1 MFQTSQ
7 LSRYRPAVLA
17 VTTIA
22 AVFGAYYLYRTHS
35 ELPNKGQLHRSNAV
49 HRTRSE
55 HRLVLRIELPD
66 ATYMLGSLVISK
78 GSRSVLHDLATGR
91 APSRQEITDA
101 LGPIADESYE
111 DAVQLA
117 VLGLLQNCTRIQI
130 PEMRSRFDSTAFAG
144 LPMLLGSPEL
154 QGDVR
159 SIERCRDILVSNL
172 PDIESWIVEE
182 AYRVYLDERFSRTV
196 EDQASDAT
204 TEDIAE
210 TEELDAAN
218 DAPVEPSQGIKG
230 LLYYIAEEESK
241 RKAYEHRGIYCEEC
255 GESPIRGI
263 RYHCLNCPDFDV
275 CATCEVTTVHQK
287 THVLAKIKIPLP
299 VLSQIREQYP
309 IWYPGDPQKLHS
321 PLNGSA
327 RKLLASQYDFEEPTI
342 DALYDQFSCIA
353 NVPWS
358 MDPLKID
365 AAIDRR
371 AFNLALA
378 PARWQG
384 RHHQNAVY
392 DRMFAF
398 YDINEDGLIGFGEF
412 LSGLSYLRGPKRFA
426 SMRRALEGLDIDGD
440 GFVDRSDFL
449 RLFRAK
455 YILQQQLVSDMVDS
469 HEQEQTMAAMD
480 TLRSSQPI
488 SSIFNQEEIPQGGSR
503 PQRGK
508 ERSRFNDMQPLPGTK
523 TILEDHEP
531 WPRDESPTPN
541 HRASSV
547 PDERERLRHHVSR
560 FEELLY
566 GAAEDVL
573 PITTQ
578 HGSSESGA
586 VRPIVPNDVDS
597 THSTVQPKMPK
608 SDGIRDAL
616 AQAVEEGLNQM
627 LNPMFEAKE
636 RTHQEAIDSREE
648 RAEWRAEIDEML
660 REKRAFEEHLRSAA
674 GVDPLLAMA
683 FESHTVLNFQRKDD
697 NAPKPAF
704 QAQLV
709 PTDTRSLAEREAMIA
724 EQPLEALLQ
733 AAGYKAVDDA
743 GQGSQNH
750 TLASELDGSAKP
762 TDQANLAE
770 AASEANQDDS
780 DLTIPQNKPS
790 TSLRASQP
798 VKGSAVD
805 STERIETSRA
815 DPTPPRS
822 PKKAPSTRRLEE
834 LATLDEKDREI
845 EERGGPGRL
854 SLDEVEGMVSADAT
868 RQMRGLVTS
877 WLEWAGF

>member
-1 MFQTSQ
+1 MSQTSQ
-7 LSRYRPAVLA
+7 LSRHRPAVLA

-22 AVFGAYYLYRTHS
+22 AVFGAYYLYRTYS
-35 ELPNKGQLHRSNAV
+35 ELPSKGQLHRSNAV
-49 HRTRSE
+49 HRSRSE

-66 ATYMLGSLVISK
+66 ATYMLGSLIISK
-78 GSRSVLHDLATGR
+78 GSRSVLHDLAAGH
-91 APSRQEITDA
+91 APSRRDMTEA
-101 LGPIADESYE
+101 LGPLADESYE
-111 DAVQLA
+111 DAMQLA

-130 PEMRSRFDSTAFAG
+130 SEMRDRLASTAFAG

-196 EDQASDAT
+196 EDQASNAT

-210 TEELDAAN
+210 TEELDAG
-218 DAPVEPSQGIKG
+218 DGAPVEPSQGIKG

-309 IWYPGDPQKLHS
+309 IWYPGDPQRLHS

-327 RKLLASQYDFEEPTI
+327 RKILASQYDFEEPTI
-342 DALYDQFSCIA
+342 DALYDQFTCIA

-358 MDPLKID
+358 TDPLNID

-371 AFNLALA
+371 AFNQALA
-378 PARWQG
+378 PARWEG
-384 RHHQNAVY
+384 RHNQNAVY

-398 YDINEDGLIGFGEF
+398 YDTNEDGLVGFGEF
-412 LSGLSYLRGPKRFA
+412 LSGISYLRGPKRFA
-426 SMRRALEGLDIDGD
+426 SMRRALEGLDMDGD

-531 WPRDESPTPN
+531 WPRDESPAPN

-547 PDERERLRHHVSR
+547 PDERERSRHHVSR

-578 HGSSESGA
+578 HGSTESGA

-597 THSTVQPKMPK
+597 THSAVQPEMPE
-608 SDGIRDAL
+608 SDAIRDAL
-616 AQAVEEGLNQM
+616 AQAVEEGLNHM

-648 RAEWRAEIDEML
+648 RAQWRTDIDEML
-660 REKRAFEEHLRSAA
+660 REKRAFEEHLQSAA
-674 GVDPLLAMA
+674 GVDPLLAVA
-683 FESHTVLNFQRKDD
+683 FESHTVLGHQRKNDR
-697 NAPKPAF
+697 APKPAF

-733 AAGYKAVDDA
+733 AAGYKAVDEPGEGGRNDA
-743 GQGSQNH
+743 
-750 TLASELDGSAKP
+750 LAGELDGSAQSTEEAKS
-762 TDQANLAE
+762 AELA
-770 AASEANQDDS
+770 SNPNRDDS
-780 DLTIPQNKPS
+780 DPTMPQNKPS
-790 TSLRASQP
+790 KLLHGSQP
-798 VKGSAVD
+798 SEGSAIA
-805 STERIETSRA
+805 SPERA
-815 DPTPPRS
+815 DVGRAEPTPPQS
-822 PKKAPSTRRLEE
+822 PNKAPSQRRLEE
-834 LATLDEKDREI
+834 LAALDEIDRAI

-854 SLDEVEGMVSADAT
+854 SLNEIEGMVSADTT

>member
-1 MFQTSQ
+1 
-7 LSRYRPAVLA
+7 
-17 VTTIA
+17 
-22 AVFGAYYLYRTHS
+22 
-35 ELPNKGQLHRSNAV
+35 
-49 HRTRSE
+49 
-55 HRLVLRIELPD
+55 
-66 ATYMLGSLVISK
+66 
-78 GSRSVLHDLATGR
+78 
-91 APSRQEITDA
+91 
-101 LGPIADESYE
+101 
-111 DAVQLA
+111 
-117 VLGLLQNCTRIQI
+117 
-130 PEMRSRFDSTAFAG
+130 
-144 LPMLLGSPEL
+144 MLLGSPEL

-218 DAPVEPSQGIKG
+218 DTPVEPSQGIKG

-241 RKAYEHRGIYCEEC
+241 RKAYEYRGIYCEEC

-309 IWYPGDPQKLHS
+309 IWYPGDPQRLHS

-327 RKLLASQYDFEEPTI
+327 RKLLASQYDFEEPNI
-342 DALYDQFSCIA
+342 DALYDQFTCIA

-398 YDINEDGLIGFGEF
+398 YDTNEDGLIGFGEF

-531 WPRDESPTPN
+531 WPRDESPAPN

-597 THSTVQPKMPK
+597 THSAVQPEMPE
-608 SDGIRDAL
+608 SDTIRDAL
-616 AQAVEEGLNQM
+616 AQAVEEGLNHM

-636 RTHQEAIDSREE
+636 KMDREAINSREE
-648 RAEWRAEIDEML
+648 RAEWRAEIDEMV

-674 GVDPLLAMA
+674 GVDPLLAVA
-683 FESHTVLNFQRKDD
+683 FESHTVLGLQRKNDR
-697 NAPKPAF
+697 APEPAF

-733 AAGYKAVDDA
+733 AAGYKAVDEPGESGRNDA
-743 GQGSQNH
+743 
-750 TLASELDGSAKP
+750 LAGELDGSAG
-762 TDQANLAE
+762 LA
-770 AASEANQDDS
+770 SDPNRDDL
-780 DLTIPQNKPS
+780 DPTIPQNKPS
-790 TSLRASQP
+790 TSLDASQP
-798 VKGSAVD
+798 SEGSTVESPAQM
-805 STERIETSRA
+805 EFSRA
-815 DPTPPRS
+815 DPRPPRS

-834 LATLDEKDREI
+834 LAALDEIDREI

-854 SLDEVEGMVSADAT
+854 SLDEIEGMVSADAT

>member
-1 MFQTSQ
+1 
-7 LSRYRPAVLA
+7 
-17 VTTIA
+17 
-22 AVFGAYYLYRTHS
+22 
-35 ELPNKGQLHRSNAV
+35 
-49 HRTRSE
+49 
-55 HRLVLRIELPD
+55 
-66 ATYMLGSLVISK
+66 
-78 GSRSVLHDLATGR
+78 
-91 APSRQEITDA
+91 
-101 LGPIADESYE
+101 
-111 DAVQLA
+111 
-117 VLGLLQNCTRIQI
+117 
-130 PEMRSRFDSTAFAG
+130 
-144 LPMLLGSPEL
+144 
-154 QGDVR
+154 
-159 SIERCRDILVSNL
+159 
-172 PDIESWIVEE
+172 
-182 AYRVYLDERFSRTV
+182 
-196 EDQASDAT
+196 
-204 TEDIAE
+204 
-210 TEELDAAN
+210 
-218 DAPVEPSQGIKG
+218 
-230 LLYYIAEEESK
+230 
-241 RKAYEHRGIYCEEC
+241 
-255 GESPIRGI
+255 
-263 RYHCLNCPDFDV
+263 
-275 CATCEVTTVHQK
+275 
-287 THVLAKIKIPLP
+287 
-299 VLSQIREQYP
+299 
-309 IWYPGDPQKLHS
+309 
-321 PLNGSA
+321 
-327 RKLLASQYDFEEPTI
+327 
-342 DALYDQFSCIA
+342 
-353 NVPWS
+353 

-398 YDINEDGLIGFGEF
+398 YDTNEDGLIGFGEF

-531 WPRDESPTPN
+531 WPRDESPAPN

-597 THSTVQPKMPK
+597 THSAVQPEMPE
-608 SDGIRDAL
+608 SDTIRDAL
-616 AQAVEEGLNQM
+616 AQAVEEGLNHM

-636 RTHQEAIDSREE
+636 KMDREAINSREE
-648 RAEWRAEIDEML
+648 RAEWRAEIDEMV

-674 GVDPLLAMA
+674 GVDPLLAVA
-683 FESHTVLNFQRKDD
+683 FESHTVLGLQRKNDR
-697 NAPKPAF
+697 APEPAF

-733 AAGYKAVDDA
+733 AAGYKAVDEPGESGRNDA
-743 GQGSQNH
+743 
-750 TLASELDGSAKP
+750 LAGELDGSAG
-762 TDQANLAE
+762 LA
-770 AASEANQDDS
+770 SDPNRDDL
-780 DLTIPQNKPS
+780 DPTIPQNKPS
-790 TSLRASQP
+790 TSLDASQP
-798 VKGSAVD
+798 SEGSTVESPARM
-805 STERIETSRA
+805 EFSRA
-815 DPTPPRS
+815 DPRPPRS

-834 LATLDEKDREI
+834 LAALDEIDREI

-854 SLDEVEGMVSADAT
+854 SLDEIEGMVSADAT

>member
-1 MFQTSQ
+1 MSQTSQ

-22 AVFGAYYLYRTHS
+22 AVFGAYYLYRTHA

-66 ATYMLGSLVISK
+66 ATHMLGSLIISK
-78 GSRSVLHDLATGR
+78 GSRSVLHDLAAGH
-91 APSRQEITDA
+91 APSRRDMTEA

-111 DAVQLA
+111 DAMQLA

-130 PEMRSRFDSTAFAG
+130 PEMRDRLASTAFAG

-196 EDQASDAT
+196 EDQASNAT

-218 DAPVEPSQGIKG
+218 EAPVEPSQGIKG
-230 LLYYIAEEESK
+230 LLYYIAEEE
-241 RKAYEHRGIYCEEC
+241 
-255 GESPIRGI
+255 
-263 RYHCLNCPDFDV
+263 NFDV

-309 IWYPGDPQKLHS
+309 IWYPGDPQRLHS

-327 RKLLASQYDFEEPTI
+327 RKILASQYDFEEPTI
-342 DALYDQFSCIA
+342 DALYDQFTCIA

-358 MDPLKID
+358 TDPLKID

-371 AFNLALA
+371 AFNQALA
-378 PARWQG
+378 PARWEG
-384 RHHQNAVY
+384 RHNQNAVY

-398 YDINEDGLIGFGEF
+398 YDTNEDGLVGFGEF

-426 SMRRALEGLDIDGD
+426 SMRRALEGLDMDGD

-508 ERSRFNDMQPLPGTK
+508 ERSRFNDMQPLPWTK
-523 TILEDHEP
+523 TILEDHDP
-531 WPRDESPTPN
+531 WPRDESPAPN
-541 HRASSV
+541 HRAGSV

-578 HGSSESGA
+578 HGSTESGA

-597 THSTVQPKMPK
+597 THSAVQPEMPET
-608 SDGIRDAL
+608 DAIRDAL
-616 AQAVEEGLNQM
+616 AQAMEEGLNHM

-648 RAEWRAEIDEML
+648 RAQWRTDIDEML
-660 REKRAFEEHLRSAA
+660 RDKRAFEEHLRSAA
-674 GVDPLLAMA
+674 GVDPLLAVA
-683 FESHTVLNFQRKDD
+683 FESHTILGLQRKNDR
-697 NAPKPAF
+697 APKPAF

-724 EQPLEALLQ
+724 EQPLETLLQ
-733 AAGYKAVDDA
+733 AAGYKAVDEPGEGGRNDA
-743 GQGSQNH
+743 
-750 TLASELDGSAKP
+750 LAGELDGSAK
-762 TDQANLAE
+762 TAEDANSAGLA
-770 AASEANQDDS
+770 SDPNRDDS
-780 DLTIPQNKPS
+780 DPTMPQNRPS
-790 TSLRASQP
+790 TLLLAGQP
-798 VKGSAVD
+798 REGSTVD
-805 STERIETSRA
+805 SPAPEESGRA
-815 DPTPPRS
+815 GSTPPRS

-834 LATLDEKDREI
+834 FATLDEIDREI

-854 SLDEVEGMVSADAT
+854 SLDEIEGIVSADST
-868 RQMRGLVTS
+868 RQIRGLVTS